1 MGQMAHFSFLNMILR
16 RIYMDLQTLKG
27 LLKSKVFWF
36 NTLTIIVDAS
46 TLLTG
51 VIPPGTL
58 TTIVAVA
65 NIGLRVI
72 TNTDLKDK

>member
-1 MGQMAHFSFLNMILR
+1 
-16 RIYMDLQTLKG
+16 MDIQTIKG
-27 LLKSKVFWF
+27 LIKSRVFWF
-36 NTLTIIVDAS
+36 NMLTIIVDS
-46 TLLTG
+46 SSLLTG
-51 VIPPGTL
+51 FIPPGTL